1 MKSPGLMCLL
11 AAGWLALAA
20 AGCGQNAAEQ
30 NQGRQAASGPQPR
43 QAVSSA
49 PEPLRQ
55 EENPSEPKRPA
66 SQEQPPRPSA
76 ETPRTGQEP
85 NPQAAPDNR
94 PDTSAPRQTGD
105 STNPAAGKSSATAE
119 AKAPKQ
125 SESEKPGPEKTP
137 PAQAT
142 SARRRGLPPPPEA
155 RRSPPRRGSDG
166 VWEITFDTLK
176 FPIEKDQPFRRELLT
191 TQIWDLVGKKVRIRG
206 YMLPTFKQTGLT
218 EFVLVRDN
226 MECCFGPGAALYDC
240 AMVYMVP
247 GKTADFSIRPV
258 TVTGTFTVEEFRDF
272 EDVVRAVFRIDAV
285 EVRH

>member
-1 MKSPGLMCLL
+1 MIPRSCLL
-11 AAGWLALAA
+11 RVTAWLCLGAVL
-20 AGCGQNAAEQ
+20 GCGTSEP
-30 NQGRQAASGPQPR
+30 PQPVQTPAVDSSQPQVADASIDGKRDSGKPPSQTESADGKKPPRNDASEKAPAPAADSPDGAQEKRPREQPGGTQDGPAAPPQPPQKPQQEPPAR
-43 QAVSSA
+43 Q
-49 PEPLRQ
+49 PEP
-55 EENPSEPKRPA
+55 
-66 SQEQPPRPSA
+66 
-76 ETPRTGQEP
+76 
-85 NPQAAPDNR
+85 R
-94 PDTSAPRQTGD
+94 PDGS
-105 STNPAAGKSSATAE
+105 GK
-119 AKAPKQ
+119 Q
-125 SESEKPGPEKTP
+125 
-137 PAQAT
+137 
-142 SARRRGLPPPPEA
+142 RGLPPPPEA

-240 AMVYMVP
+240 TMVYMVP

-258 TVTGTFTVEEFRDF
+258 TVTGTFTIEEFRDF

-285 EVRH
+285 EVRQ

>member
-1 MKSPGLMCLL
+1 MIAERRLFWFPVLLGLGVVLGCSTSEPQQP
-11 AAGWLALAA
+11 ARTQAVDSSQALVADA
-20 AGCGQNAAEQ
+20 SAEGKQNPAEQ
-30 NQGRQAASGPQPR
+30 PSQPDPPNKEQPPLADTPQKTPAR
-43 QAVSSA
+43 ADDSPQRAQ
-49 PEPLRQ
+49 EP
-55 EENPSEPKRPA
+55 PP
-66 SQEQPPRPSA
+66 QEQPSSQSGNPATPPRP
-76 ETPRTGQEP
+76 PQQPQQEP
-85 NPQAAPDNR
+85 PARQADPPPAP
-94 PDTSAPRQTGD
+94 
-105 STNPAAGKSSATAE
+105 AGK
-119 AKAPKQ
+119 Q
-125 SESEKPGPEKTP
+125 
-137 PAQAT
+137 
-142 SARRRGLPPPPEA
+142 RGLPPPPEA

-206 YMLPTFKQTGLT
+206 YMLPTFKQSGLT

-240 AMVYMVP
+240 TMVYMVP

-285 EVRH
+285 EVRQ